1 MFLKKIFTPYTSIK
15 IWIYPKKAKN
25 SKKSKIYY
33 WQPKK
38 SMLLLRCI
46 KARKELKAMI
56 KGIVLKGS
64 LSSIIEQWKEL
75 QKKYK
80 YVREVK

>member
-1 MFLKKIFTPYTSIK
+1 
-15 IWIYPKKAKN
+15 
-25 SKKSKIYY
+25 
-33 WQPKK
+33 
-38 SMLLLRCI
+38 
-46 KARKELKAMI
+46 MI

-64 LSSIIEQWKEL
+64 LSSIIEQLKEL